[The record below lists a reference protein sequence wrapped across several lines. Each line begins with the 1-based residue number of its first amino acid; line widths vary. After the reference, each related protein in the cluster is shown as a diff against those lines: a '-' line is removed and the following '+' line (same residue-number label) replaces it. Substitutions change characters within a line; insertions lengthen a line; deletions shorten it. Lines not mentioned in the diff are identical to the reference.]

1 MISRGTT
8 GVPPGKAECLWWS
21 AGWGR
26 GVMMVMDDCGMIL
39 GGANPDE
46 GPPIQWSSSSMLSTA
61 EKEGGKESGMI

>member
-1 MISRGTT
+1 
-8 GVPPGKAECLWWS
+8 
-21 AGWGR
+21 
-26 GVMMVMDDCGMIL
+26 VMMVMDDCGMIL